1 MTLRDPEGP
10 RELLLN
16 LERQLMDPVFRKD
29 RERVGELLAEEFS
42 EFGSSG
48 RVWTR
53 DATLDLLAGESPQP
67 APDVEDFAARQIA
80 ADTVL
85 VTYRTVPKGDGF
97 ESHSSSLR
105 SSIWIR
111 RGERWQILFHQGT
124 KIPISY

>member
-1 MTLRDPEGP
+1 
-10 RELLLN
+10 
-16 LERQLMDPVFRKD
+16 
-29 RERVGELLAEEFS
+29 LLAEEFS

-53 DATLDLLAGESPQP
+53 DSTLDLLAGESPQP

-97 ESHSSSLR
+97 ESSLR